1 MFIGDKMIG
10 EELKK
15 YIENEIFKSYEKN
28 EDAHKLDHIMY
39 VINRSFMF
47 ASRVPDINME
57 MVYVIAA
64 YHDIG
69 HYIDAE
75 NHEKVSGKML
85 LEDKNLRKFFSE
97 EEIKIMSEAVSDHR
111 ASSKNEPRSIYG
123 KIVSSADRN
132 VLIEVLLKRTYSYR
146 KKHSLNLS
154 LDEIIE
160 ESRLHLLDKFGKNG
174 YATTKMYFEDE
185 DYKKFLED
193 ITELA
198 SNKEEFKRR
207 FLEVNGLEKEYKR
220 VLMNK

>member
-1 MFIGDKMIG
+1 MIR

-15 YIENEIFKSYEKN
+15 YIEENIFTSYDKN
-28 EDAHKLDHIMY
+28 EDGHKLDHIMY
-39 VINRSFMF
+39 VIDRSFMF
-47 ASRVPDINME
+47 ASRVPDVNLE

-75 NHEKVSGKML
+75 NHEKVSGEML
-85 LEDKNLRKFFSE
+85 LKDKNLRRFFTD
-97 EEIKIMSEAVSDHR
+97 EEIKMMSEAVCDHR

-132 VLIEVLLKRTYSYR
+132 VLVEIPLKRTYSYR
-146 KKHSLNLS
+146 KEHSPNS
-154 LDEIIE
+154 TLDEIIE
-160 ESRLHLLDKFGKNG
+160 ESRQHLLDKFGKKG

-193 ITELA
+193 ITVLA
-198 SNKEEFKRR
+198 SNEEEFKRR
-207 FLEVNGLEKEYKR
+207 FLEVNGLEEEYKK
-220 VLMNK
+220 VLKGN

>member
-1 MFIGDKMIG
+1 MIR
-10 EELKK
+10 EELKN

-28 EDAHKLDHIMY
+28 DDAHKLDHIMY
-39 VINRSFMF
+39 VIDRSFMF

-75 NHEKVSGKML
+75 NHEKLSGKML

-97 EEIKIMSEAVSDHR
+97 EEIKMMSEAVSDHR

-132 VLIEVLLKRTYSYR
+132 VLIEVPLKRTYSYR
-146 KKHSLNLS
+146 KKHSPNLS

-193 ITELA
+193 ITELV

-207 FLEVNGLEKEYKR
+207 FLEVNGLEEEYKR
-220 VLMNK
+220 VLMSK

>member
-1 MFIGDKMIG
+1 MIR
-10 EELKK
+10 EELKN

-28 EDAHKLDHIMY
+28 DDAHKLDHIMY
-39 VINRSFMF
+39 VIDRSFMF
-47 ASRVPDINME
+47 ASRVHDINME

-132 VLIEVLLKRTYSYR
+132 VLIEVPLKRTYSYR
-146 KKHSLNLS
+146 KKHSSNLS

-207 FLEVNGLEKEYKR
+207 FLEVNGLEEEYKR

>member
-1 MFIGDKMIG
+1 MIR

-15 YIENEIFKSYEKN
+15 YIEENIFTSYDKN
-28 EDAHKLDHIMY
+28 EDGHKLDHIMY
-39 VINRSFMF
+39 VIDRSFMF
-47 ASRVPDINME
+47 ASRVPDVNLE

-75 NHEKVSGKML
+75 NHEKVSGEML
-85 LEDKNLRKFFSE
+85 LKDKNLRKFFSE
-97 EEIKIMSEAVSDHR
+97 EEIKTMSEAVCDHR

-132 VLIEVLLKRTYSYR
+132 VLVEIPLKRTYSYR
-146 KKHSLNLS
+146 KVHSPNS
-154 LDEIIE
+154 TLDEIIE
-160 ESRLHLLDKFGKNG
+160 ESRQHLLDKFGKKG

-193 ITELA
+193 ITVLA
-198 SNKEEFKRR
+198 SNEEEFKRR
-207 FLEVNGLEKEYKR
+207 FLEVNGLEEEYKK
-220 VLMNK
+220 VLKGN

>member
-1 MFIGDKMIG
+1 MIR

-15 YIENEIFKSYEKN
+15 YIEENIFTSYDKN
-28 EDAHKLDHIMY
+28 EDGHKLDHIMY
-39 VINRSFMF
+39 VIDRSFMF
-47 ASRVPDINME
+47 ASRVPDVNLE

-75 NHEKVSGKML
+75 NHEKVSGEML
-85 LEDKNLRKFFSE
+85 LKDKNLRRFFTD
-97 EEIKIMSEAVSDHR
+97 EEIKIMSEAVCDHR

-132 VLIEVLLKRTYSYR
+132 VLVEIPLKRTYSYR
-146 KKHSLNLS
+146 KVHSPNS
-154 LDEIIE
+154 TLDEIIE
-160 ESRLHLLDKFGKNG
+160 ESRQHLLDKFGKKG

-193 ITELA
+193 ITVLA
-198 SNKEEFKRR
+198 SNEEEFKKK
-207 FLEVNGLEKEYKR
+207 FLEVNGLEEEYKK
-220 VLMNK
+220 VLKGN

>member
-1 MFIGDKMIG
+1 MFIGDKMIR
-10 EELKK
+10 EELKN

-28 EDAHKLDHIMY
+28 DDAHKLDHIMY
-39 VINRSFMF
+39 VIDRSFMF

-97 EEIKIMSEAVSDHR
+97 EEIKMMSEAVSDHR

-132 VLIEVLLKRTYSYR
+132 VLIEVPLKRTYSYR
-146 KKHSLNLS
+146 KKHSPNLS

-207 FLEVNGLEKEYKR
+207 FLEVNGLEEEYKR
-220 VLMNK
+220 VLMSK

>member
-1 MFIGDKMIG
+1 MIR
-10 EELKK
+10 EELKN

-28 EDAHKLDHIMY
+28 DDAHKLDHIMY
-39 VINRSFMF
+39 VIDRSFMF

-97 EEIKIMSEAVSDHR
+97 EEIKMMSEAVSDHR

-132 VLIEVLLKRTYSYR
+132 VLIEVPLKRTYSYR
-146 KKHSLNLS
+146 KKHSPNLS

-193 ITELA
+193 ITELV

-207 FLEVNGLEKEYKR
+207 FLEVNGLEEEYKR
-220 VLMNK
+220 VLMSK

>member
-1 MFIGDKMIG
+1 MIG

>member
-1 MFIGDKMIG
+1 MIR
-10 EELKK
+10 EELKN

-28 EDAHKLDHIMY
+28 DDAHKLDHIMY
-39 VINRSFMF
+39 VIDRSFMF
-47 ASRVPDINME
+47 ASRVHDINME

-97 EEIKIMSEAVSDHR
+97 EEIKMMSEAVSDHR

-132 VLIEVLLKRTYSYR
+132 VLIEVPLKRTYSYR
-146 KKHSLNLS
+146 KKHSPNLS

-207 FLEVNGLEKEYKR
+207 FLEVNGLEEEYKR

>member
-1 MFIGDKMIG
+1 MIR
-10 EELKK
+10 EELKN

-28 EDAHKLDHIMY
+28 DDAHKLDHIMY
-39 VINRSFMF
+39 VIDRSFMF
-47 ASRVPDINME
+47 ASRVHDINME

-132 VLIEVLLKRTYSYR
+132 VLIEVPLKRTYSYR
-146 KKHSLNLS
+146 KKHSSNLS

>member
-1 MFIGDKMIG
+1 MIR

-15 YIENEIFKSYEKN
+15 YIEENIFTSYDKN
-28 EDAHKLDHIMY
+28 EDGHKLDHIMY
-39 VINRSFMF
+39 VIDRSFMF
-47 ASRVPDINME
+47 ASRVPDVNLE

-75 NHEKVSGKML
+75 NHEKVSGEML
-85 LEDKNLRKFFSE
+85 LKDKNLRKFFSE
-97 EEIKIMSEAVSDHR
+97 EEIKTMSEAVCDHR

-132 VLIEVLLKRTYSYR
+132 VLVEIPLKRTYSYR
-146 KKHSLNLS
+146 KVHSPNS
-154 LDEIIE
+154 TLDEIIE
-160 ESRLHLLDKFGKNG
+160 ESRQHLLDKFGKKG

-193 ITELA
+193 ITVLA
-198 SNKEEFKRR
+198 SNEEEFKRR
-207 FLEVNGLEKEYKR
+207 FLEVNVLEEEYKK
-220 VLMNK
+220 VLKGN

>member
-1 MFIGDKMIG
+1 MFIGDKMIR

-28 EDAHKLDHIMY
+28 DDAHKLDHIMY
-39 VINRSFMF
+39 VIDRSFMF

-75 NHEKVSGKML
+75 NHDKVSGKML

-97 EEIKIMSEAVSDHR
+97 EEIKMMSEAVSDHR

-132 VLIEVLLKRTYSYR
+132 VLIEVPLKRTYSYR
-146 KKHSLNLS
+146 KKHSPNLS

-207 FLEVNGLEKEYKR
+207 FLEVNGLEEEYKR